1 MKNYPLTKTP
11 KLFSN
16 CIPIKGY
23 LNSIICDLQR
33 ELYYPI
39 PNDLYDLLTEL
50 ENSNFENIISHYGID
65 NETIIYEYIDFLT
78 EHELIQFLSTSDY
91 DRFPKMELM
100 WESPSI
106 ITNAVIHLDIN
117 NILSLQITFAELQ
130 KLGCKNLE
138 LIVNVNN
145 ELGFEK
151 ILKHL
156 SNYVSESKFSCINIT
171 SNFIDIDY
179 LMHLDSVIWLE
190 NRLGVLIIYNAPHS
204 KVLKE
209 GSMNSV
215 YLIKQNIF
223 YPLSC
228 GQVSLPYLHA
238 NVPLFTEAQQHNT
251 CLNRKIS
258 IDVNGEIKNCPSMA
272 KSYGNIKDTTLAEA
286 IEKPGFKDLWFI
298 NKDKI
303 HVCKDCEFR
312 YICTDCRAYIEN
324 PEDIYS
330 KPLKCG
336 YNPYTAEWEE
346 WSTNP
351 LKQKAIEFYG
361 MQDLVKKDN

>member
-1 MKNYPLTKTP
+1 MENYPLTKIP

-16 CIPIKGY
+16 CIPTKGY
-23 LNSIICDLQR
+23 KNSIISDLQR
-33 ELYYPI
+33 EIYFPI
-39 PNDLYDLLTEL
+39 PNDLYDLLTE
-50 ENSNFENIISHYGID
+50 FEKLDLGSILNHYGSE
-65 NETIIYEYIDFLT
+65 NEDVIYDYLNFLT
-78 EHELIQFLSTSDY
+78 KYDLIQFTTESNVVK
-91 DRFPKMELM
+91 FPKIDMNC
-100 WESPSI
+100 ESPSI
-106 ITNAVIHLDIN
+106 ITNVVIHLDIN

-130 KLGCKNLE
+130 KIGCKYLE
-138 LIVNVNN
+138 LILNVNN
-145 ELGFEK
+145 ELEFEK
-151 ILKHL
+151 ILEHL

-171 SNFIDIDY
+171 SNFIEIDY
-179 LMHLDSVIWLE
+179 LMHFDNVLWLE
-190 NRLGVLIIYNAPHS
+190 NRLGALIIYNAPQS

-209 GSMNSV
+209 GTMNSV
-215 YLIKQNIF
+215 YLIKQKIF

-228 GQVSLPYLHA
+228 GQVSLQYLHA
-238 NVPLFTEAQQHNT
+238 NVPLFTESQQHNT

-351 LKQKAIEFYG
+351 LKQKAIEYYG
-361 MQDLVKKDN
+361 MQELIKKEK